1 MNSSPVS
8 EATEA
13 LAPLLGGRY
22 RLQRKLAY
30 GSTGTVWIAA
40 DQQQGGQ
47 QVVMKHF
54 DAGTRGSYL
63 RETAAAMD
71 VRHPCI
77 AGPLDTVYGGDN
89 SAYLA
94 YEYFRD
100 GTLRNLVPPGRVLEL
115 PLLLRCAEDLLGALA
130 FLHQKK
136 LIHCD
141 IKPENVFVRRRD
153 EQLSFVLGDLGSTCS
168 LREAA
173 EGHHRTGSPAY
184 SAPERLYER
193 FHFNSDLYS
202 LGVLLYEMATGHL
215 PFVGGPREIAKAHLK
230 DPVPLQDIRHPFLR
244 DFIGGL
250 MEKDPTRRTESA
262 TRALTMLSTLSSR
275 EQQEK
280 GRVRSEDAP
289 VQAELASRRGA
300 VGASPTMVQQ
310 VLGRRPLKELAATL
324 LDEPFQRLHLL
335 SDGERPLLLLE
346 SATDLIIAD
355 ALGGNRIRLLPK
367 SGAVRLLS
375 DTELAYQVES
385 SVYRLNLATGERTL
399 LHDRCTG
406 ALDFCVRGNRL
417 LWRTRR
423 SAHLIDRDTGVEGS
437 MVVPHYL
444 LEPRAHIFADGH
456 FALSVG
462 PMNDQVSLRND
473 FNDAE
478 RLVKLDG
485 PVIEFI
491 SERTVLLAVTLNMA
505 DEDRYAVWR
514 VASYSQAQRM
524 DLPVE
529 SRHFTTTPG
538 HVFWLVDQEQV
549 IQCGIGLAPRPV
561 WKSPEPIDGFT
572 VSPCHRWIATW
583 QQVEPRQA
591 RVRLYGVPAETPP
604 QKAAP

>member
-13 LAPLLGGRY
+13 EAPLLGGRY

-30 GSTGTVWIAA
+30 GSTCTVWIAV

-100 GTLRNLVPPGRVLEL
+100 GTLRNLVPSGRVLEL
-115 PLLLRCAEDLLGALA
+115 SQLLRCAEDLLGALV

-141 IKPENVFVRRRD
+141 IKPENVFVRRD
-153 EQLSFVLGDLGSTCS
+153 GAQLHFVLGDLGSTCS

-173 EGHHRTGSPAY
+173 EGQHRTGSPAY
-184 SAPERLYER
+184 SAPERLHER

-202 LGVLLYEMATGHL
+202 LGVLLFEMATGHL
-215 PFVGGPREIAKAHLK
+215 PFVGGPREIAKAHLQ
-230 DPVPLQDIRHPFLR
+230 DPVPLQDIRQPFLR

-250 MEKDPTRRTESA
+250 MEKDPSRRIDNA

-275 EQQEK
+275 ELPEQLRAEK
-280 GRVRSEDAP
+280 PRPTTPVPTMRHSAAGAAPAMAQLALGRQPLKA
-289 VQAELASRRGA
+289 LASIGI
-300 VGASPTMVQQ
+300 
-310 VLGRRPLKELAATL
+310 
-324 LDEPFQRLHLL
+324 DETFQRLHVL
-335 SDGERPLLLLE
+335 SDGKRPWLLLE
-346 SATDLIIAD
+346 SATDLVIVD
-355 ALGGNRIRLLPK
+355 ATSGARVRLLPK
-367 SGAVRLLS
+367 SGPVRILS
-375 DTELAYQVES
+375 DTELAYLVES
-385 SVYRLNLATGERTL
+385 SIYRLNFATGERVL

-423 SAHLIDRDTGVEGS
+423 SAHLLDPDIGAEGS
-437 MVVPHYL
+437 LLIPHYL
-444 LEPRAHIFADGH
+444 LDPRVHI
-456 FALSVG
+456 LSSG
-462 PMNDQVSLRND
+462 QIAMSSGSMNDQVSLRND
-473 FNDAE
+473 FNDAGRVIE
-478 RLVKLDG
+478 LDG
-485 PVIEFI
+485 PVIEFL
-491 SERTVLLAVTLNMA
+491 SERTVLLAVTMSMTA
-505 DEDRYAVWR
+505 GDRYAIWR
-514 VASYSQAQRM
+514 VASYSQAERI
-524 DLPVE
+524 DLPVDT
-529 SRHFTTTPG
+529 HCFTTTPG
-538 HVFWLVDQEQV
+538 HVFWLVGDHQV
-549 IQCGIGLAPRPV
+549 IQCRIGLSPLLV
-561 WKSPEPIDGFT
+561 WKSPEPIHGFG

-583 QQVEPRQA
+583 HQEESGKVNI
-591 RVRLYGVPAETPP
+591 RLYGVPAATPP
-604 QKAAP
+604 QKVAP